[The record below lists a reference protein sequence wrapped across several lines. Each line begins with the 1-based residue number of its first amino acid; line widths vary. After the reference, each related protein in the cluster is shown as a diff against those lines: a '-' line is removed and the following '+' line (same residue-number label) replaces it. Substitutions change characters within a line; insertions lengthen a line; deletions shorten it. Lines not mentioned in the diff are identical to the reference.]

1 MSHHSNAALTSKG
14 RLLIAKRVLQDGWSL
29 AAAARS
35 AGVSQQTAR
44 KWVRRFQSEGVDG
57 LNDRSSRPHRI
68 ISINAPADDSLQQ
81 RVIALLHIPPA
92 QQGFNRTTWRLVDLR
107 AKLAEQGCV
116 TSLRNIKTVIHRAG
130 FRYRQARVA
139 LTSHDPEYQQKV
151 SAIKQTLANLQDDEA
166 FFSIDEF
173 GPFAVKMRG
182 GKSLQPPGQ
191 TRVVPQWQASRG
203 ALILSAALEL
213 RSNQLSHFFSTKKNT
228 NETIALIEVLRRDYR
243 RMRRIYLSW
252 DAAPWHESKALL
264 AKIQFLNE
272 WAEHDDAP
280 QIILRPLPS
289 CSQFLNVIESVFSG
303 MSRAVLHNSDYA
315 SLSDAQEAIRR
326 YIEARNSAFKK
337 TPQKAGNA
345 IWGKE
350 RVASKFSEAGT
361 CKDPWYSY
369 KREHRGARAH
379 GAVV

>member
-1 MSHHSNAALTSKG
+1 
-14 RLLIAKRVLQDGWSL
+14 
-29 AAAARS
+29 
-35 AGVSQQTAR
+35 
-44 KWVRRFQSEGVDG
+44 
-57 LNDRSSRPHRI
+57 
-68 ISINAPADDSLQQ
+68 
-81 RVIALLHIPPA
+81 
-92 QQGFNRTTWRLVDLR
+92 
-107 AKLAEQGCV
+107 
-116 TSLRNIKTVIHRAG
+116 
-130 FRYRQARVA
+130 
-139 LTSHDPEYQQKV
+139 V
-151 SAIKQTLANLQDDEA
+151 SAIKETLGNLQDDEA

-173 GPFAVKMRG
+173 GPFAVKMRA

-191 TRVVPQWQASRG
+191 TRVVPQWQPSKG

-228 NETIALIEVLRRDYR
+228 NETIALMEVLRREYR
-243 RMRRIYLSW
+243 CMQCIYLSW

-272 WAEHDDAP
+272 WAEHDKAP

-303 MSRAVLHNSDYA
+303 MSRAILHNSDYA
-315 SLSDAQEAIRR
+315 SLSDAQDAIRR

-337 TPQKAGNA
+337 TPQKAGKA

-369 KREHRGARAH
+369 KREHPGRRRMSL
-379 GAVV
+379 